1 MPRGSAVTQTQL
13 NQDTWSHLSHSSFLL
28 SSLAWKKMYTL
39 VSGMHDT
46 RRGLFRKD
54 FTNKWKWKLLSRV
67 QLFVTP
73 WTILLYSGLQ
83 ARILEWV
90 AYPFSRG
97 SSQPRNWT
105 GVSCIAGGFFTSWA
119 IREADKHTSKFFLNK
134 VDSELYYIALE
145 KEKNRLFKIGGKK
158 LNLLKM
164 ENKD

>member
-1 MPRGSAVTQTQL
+1 MDSLPIELSGKPKNTGVGSL
-13 NQDTWSHLSHSSFLL
+13 
-28 SSLAWKKMYTL
+28 
-39 VSGMHDT
+39 
-46 RRGLFRKD
+46 
-54 FTNKWKWKLLSRV
+54 
-67 QLFVTP
+67 
-73 WTILLYSGLQ
+73 
-83 ARILEWV
+83 
-90 AYPFSRG
+90 YPFSRG

-119 IREADKHTSKFFLNK
+119 IREADKYTSKFFLNK